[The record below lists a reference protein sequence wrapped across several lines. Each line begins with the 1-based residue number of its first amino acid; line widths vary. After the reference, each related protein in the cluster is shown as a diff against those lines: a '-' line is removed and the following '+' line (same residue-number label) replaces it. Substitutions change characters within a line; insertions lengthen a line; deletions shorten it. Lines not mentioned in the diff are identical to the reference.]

1 VPANFQAIK
10 RTDMPLA
17 IQWRLRT
24 RQLFE
29 DAFSQGY
36 TVTDL
41 LRHDDRCYY
50 LLEPASGTSA
60 LH

>member
-1 VPANFQAIK
+1 
-10 RTDMPLA
+10 MPLA

-36 TVTDL
+36 IVTDL

-50 LLEPASGTSA
+50 LLEPASGPSA
-60 LH
+60 PN